1 MVNAGYKVAV
11 IEQTE
16 TPRELKERLDNTLD
30 NTKGGKKN
38 KADKVV
44 NRQMY
49 QMVTKGTFRSSED
62 NYEPKWIMSF

>member
-16 TPRELKERLDNTLD
+16 TPRELKERLD